1 MMAEVASEEYGCEGF
16 NRNPLNALSML
27 YENRFKTVLEEKRIE
42 RSDQCKP
49 SVKSFEWTRSN
60 ARKLFLN
67 AVKTEKALALVVSIK
82 QAITPLFLKHSKND
96 LMLKPQFV
104 SALTNLH
111 L

>member
-1 MMAEVASEEYGCEGF
+1 MMAEVASEEFGCEGF

-27 YENRFKTVLEEKRIE
+27 YEDRFKTVLEKKRIE
-42 RSDQCKP
+42 KSDE
-49 SVKSFEWTRSN
+49 SFEWTRSN

-82 QAITPLFLKHSKND
+82 QAITPLFLKHSTND
-96 LMLKPQFV
+96 FMLKPQFI
-104 SALTNLH
+104 SALTYLH